1 MLLECGNRSE
11 WDRSASEASCTVGS
25 QRDSKHPIQYEL
37 HRFIDFLNLQY
48 GDLKVALLQY
58 GDSKVALLAA
68 LLCFGNGLRCDLSG
82 DLVSKTR
89 FSLIRDCHEFSSL
102 VPRFILTGKPGNTS
116 LLVGVF

>member
-1 MLLECGNRSE
+1 MHETDQSWIDQLAKRSE
-11 WDRSASEASCTVGS
+11 LHSGS

>member
-1 MLLECGNRSE
+1 MYETDQSWKIGSRG
-11 WDRSASEASCTVGS
+11 EARCTVGS

-68 LLCFGNGLRCDLSG
+68 LLCFWLKVGVATLR
-82 DLVSKTR
+82 R
-89 FSLIRDCHEFSSL
+89 SSL
-102 VPRFILTGKPGNTS
+102 
-116 LLVGVF
+116 